1 MKYRTVQ
8 PNPAFDGKP
17 TVSPT
22 PQPTAVEAEQTF
34 AADIFIPLLQNIL
47 GGGAVAGL
55 CAIAGLVLSQV
66 AGSTLDGAT
75 LALWCSLIG
84 GAVACAVTVI
94 RFFGDDIGIVRFAY
108 QRGQNSMRLRI
119 NALELELQAARAQLA
134 QVMGKTKAVPSTPA
148 LQQLERAYTAAN
160 HLIHWHF
167 EDLPIDRRSCE
178 SRNMAQADWR
188 RARHLLLASGVMD
201 GEGFAATTLPEALF
215 KVQGHYQKLAKLGG
229 QTDRFVAPI

>member
-17 TVSPT
+17 TVSTT
-22 PQPTAVEAEQTF
+22 PQPTAIETEQTF
-34 AADIFIPLLQNIL
+34 ATDIFIPLLQNIL

-55 CAIAGLVLSQV
+55 CAIAGLVLSQLADLHLEV
-66 AGSTLDGAT
+66 STFAT
-75 LALWCSLIG
+75 GCLLIG
-84 GAVACAVTVI
+84 GAVACAVTVV

-108 QRGQNSMRLRI
+108 QRGQNSMRLRV
-119 NALELELQAARAQLA
+119 NALELELQAARSQLA
-134 QVMGKTKAVPSTPA
+134 QVLGKTKAVPSTPA

-178 SRNMAQADWR
+178 SRNMAQSDWR

-201 GEGFAATTLPEALF
+201 GEGCAATTLPEALF
-215 KVQGHYQKLAKLGG
+215 KLQGHYQKLAALGG
-229 QTDRFVAPI
+229 KTDRFVAPI